1 MSKNFKFNIYKKRWA
16 GDIVLSLNFGSDYK
30 KFNLKNMPPPLRM
43 HVIGVKV
50 RKCLTGGGR
59 APDVFHFIGYVI
71 IGMTPTDPE

>member
-1 MSKNFKFNIYKKRWA
+1 
-16 GDIVLSLNFGSDYK
+16 
-30 KFNLKNMPPPLRM
+30 M